1 MQLNSIGIAMSHSD
15 RRDFLKTA
23 GALPAAAV
31 IAPSAVFAH
40 AKPSSEA
47 PAREL
52 LRSDFEPLI
61 GQEFSISE
69 MSNNSPAFGSIQ
81 LKVLE
86 ELHYDTDRERSF
98 RAVFQAVGEQGVP
111 QNSWMLTHPA
121 LGTHMVFM
129 SPNDATGRVIEAI
142 FNRG

>member
-1 MQLNSIGIAMSHSD
+1 MSHSD

-40 AKPSSEA
+40 AKPSSVA